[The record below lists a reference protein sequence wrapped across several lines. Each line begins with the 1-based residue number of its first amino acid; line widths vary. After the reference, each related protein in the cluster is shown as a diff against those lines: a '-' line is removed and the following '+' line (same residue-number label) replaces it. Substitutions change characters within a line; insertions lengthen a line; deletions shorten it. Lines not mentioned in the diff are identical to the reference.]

1 MSTLAFS
8 ELTLSFRTND
18 EAHQPENFISCC
30 VNGEKILVVLII
42 LIKKIIYLP
51 LGRQAAAILLQRPF
65 NSFFLNF
72 LIFNFFQTCRKF
84 LKLVLFDDKTFSI
97 HIVYEN
103 KRMKDY
109 SLDQLGLSLTLFSN

>member
-42 LIKKIIYLP
+42 LIKIIYLP
-51 LGRQAAAILLQRPF
+51 LERQAAAIFLQRPF
-65 NSFFLNF
+65 NSFFLSF
-72 LIFNFFQTCRKF
+72 LIFNFFHTCRKF

-109 SLDQLGLSLTLFSN
+109 SLDQLGLTLTLFSN